1 MAFQYSEINKD
12 EVLGNASQFSDYVAK
27 KGESLFSQYGGS
39 LSNTRDTARRKLDD
53 MVNSPDRAS
62 QIYEDTLKAAN
73 DYKTPQLTGRLFSPL
88 ASQVS
93 KTYQDQVRGGFQLPT
108 EVRNQMMQQS
118 LERSGQGGF
127 GGATA
132 GNLSLRDLG
141 VNQLDYM
148 RDVQNRAGAF
158 GQWETGTKMARDQ
171 FNAGMDF
178 DVQRYKTGT
187 GFQAAGGI
195 GQRDDTKFNR
205 YQSLSRMSAADLGI
219 DPTAGFAQAYQM
231 TADNTSIRDKNRA
244 LKEAEKARKKNKW
257 KQTLGTVAQV
267 AGVALAPFTGGAS
280 LAIGSA
286 VNAGLQ
292 ASYNNSVAGAN
303 DAVAGTTGVRPTPQ
317 MSVGNAV
324 MGGAMQGFGMMG
336 AMQGAGA
343 FGSSGSGFSN
353 PQIQEEMNRA
363 AASGVS
369 AEGLGQIYDS
379 MSSYRSGG
387 SNPSYWDSLSKYGQI
402 VTGSRDMYSGQ
413 TQSGVN
419 QNAWGSIMNYANQFT
434 GRTPNYAG
442 GN

>member
-73 DYKTPQLTGRLFSPL
+73 DYKAPQLTGRLFSPL

-187 GFQAAGGI
+187 GFQAASGL
-195 GQRDDTKFNR
+195 GQRNDAM
-205 YQSLSRMSAADLGI
+205 LSQYSTLGRMSAADLGI

-231 TADNTSIRDKNRA
+231 TADNTGIRDKNRA
-244 LKEAEKARKKNKW
+244 LREQEAKAKKNKW
-257 KQTLGTVAQV
+257 KKTLGSVAVV
-267 AGVALAPFTGGAS
+267 AGTAVGAMFGMPQVGYAL
-280 LAIGSA
+280 GSA
-286 VNAGLQ
+286 VKGGLDS
-292 ASYNNSVAGAN
+292 SYENSMAGAN
-303 DAVAGTTGVRPTPQ
+303 AAVAGTGGVAPAAYQDPWA
-317 MSVGNAV
+317 GAV
-324 MGGAMQGFGMMG
+324 QGGVQGYNMGMAMKGAMGDMNTSPATSQSG
-336 AMQGAGA
+336 AV
-343 FGSSGSGFSN
+343 GSAVGIPVQN
-353 PQIQEEMNRA
+353 
-363 AASGVS
+363 
-369 AEGLGQIYDS
+369 
-379 MSSYRSGG
+379 
-387 SNPSYWDSLSKYGQI
+387 SNPSIWDNLKSGASAYAQI
-402 VTGSRDMYSGQ
+402 MGGRRDAYSGQ
-413 TQSGVN
+413 TQQQS
-419 QNAWGSIMNYANQFT
+419 QAAANQSGWANILSSANNYGYGTPMFNG
-434 GRTPNYAG
+434 GR
-442 GN
+442 